1 MNQNPVFGF
10 DDYKYDNKDNLDPKS
25 NIILSVFSLKSVLIS
40 WKHAEIT
47 TIFPYEW
54 LNSYEKVDH
63 AGSVESSLWL
73 SFE

>member
-47 TIFPYEW
+47 TIFPYE
-54 LNSYEKVDH
+54 
-63 AGSVESSLWL
+63 
-73 SFE
+73 